1 MFSFTFI
8 IFQTDV
14 VVTTALNHL
23 HTYSSQQTLQPNKKC
38 SILGPVVIGEICR
51 LCDVSTGVN
60 MNSKAFFR
68 SLINLD

>member
-8 IFQTDV
+8 LFQTDL

-23 HTYSSQQTLQPNKKC
+23 HTYYSQQTLQPTKKC
-38 SILGPVVIGEICR
+38 SILGPVVIGEVCR
-51 LCDVSTGVN
+51 LCQLVLTW
-60 MNSKAFFR
+60 NSKAFFR